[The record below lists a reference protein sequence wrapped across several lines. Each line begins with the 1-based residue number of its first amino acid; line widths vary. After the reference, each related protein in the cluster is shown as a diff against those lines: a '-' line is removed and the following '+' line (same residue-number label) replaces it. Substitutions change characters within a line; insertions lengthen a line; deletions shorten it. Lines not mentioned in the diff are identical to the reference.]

1 MNEIQDIQN
10 EQNEDPKIKVKKYN
24 TNLSVKLYNYPLD
37 QLTTKLSSCLTE
49 GESIMRVTA
58 KYEYLSGDA
67 FHIGKLVNDI
77 ISKHAVK
84 ELTIKLPNILFKLQ
98 TDRSFFD
105 FSIIE
110 GELTIKSEFTPRA
123 LEPIVGTLLKNIN
136 FHVFKIMFGSYKQ
149 FIQPA
154 KYIYNTFEEYFS
166 TPKSFTRPDK
176 DQKYNAFYLSNY
188 VLKTMNEKL
197 YGAQNTHFHNIQL
210 RNY

>member
-10 EQNEDPKIKVKKYN
+10 EQNEDPKIEVKKYN

-105 FSIIE
+105 FCIIN
-110 GELTIKSEFTPRA
+110 R
-123 LEPIVGTLLKNIN
+123 
-136 FHVFKIMFGSYKQ
+136 
-149 FIQPA
+149 
-154 KYIYNTFEEYFS
+154 
-166 TPKSFTRPDK
+166 
-176 DQKYNAFYLSNY
+176 SN
-188 VLKTMNEKL
+188 
-197 YGAQNTHFHNIQL
+197 
-210 RNY
+210 